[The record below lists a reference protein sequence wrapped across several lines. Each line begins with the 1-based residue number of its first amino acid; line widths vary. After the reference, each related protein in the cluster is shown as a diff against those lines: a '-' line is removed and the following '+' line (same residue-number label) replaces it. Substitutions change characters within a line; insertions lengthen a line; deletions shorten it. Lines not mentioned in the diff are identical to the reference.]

1 LWETFPDAETLSEA
15 IYLLKNNMLE
25 PPECPSCEKKLK
37 LHKTLYRYGIY
48 CDMKCRSLKTPL
60 TRISVSV
67 NGKIYP
73 SIKDATEETGISR
86 YLLKLMLFDSSN
98 SSCFYV
104 KDHESTTQT
113 QLTEMSSSLLD
124 KQMLIQKK
132 DSGMAMDKIAE
143 EIGVSRDQLAMA
155 YAYNQISTKFNQI
168 PEATGMLLDDKEWL
182 ESQYK
187 TMSAEEIGERNGVS
201 SSLILQKLHHH
212 GIEIDRTGSESKI
225 ERQLVSYIRSL
236 GVEPIQRDRTV
247 LSGKELDIVI
257 PSAKLAIELDGLF
270 YHATGTP
277 VNKVSKNHQEKQELC
292 ASAGYTLLRFVD
304 VGETSN
310 PIRLEIIKSI
320 IASKIGRAN
329 QKLYA
334 RQCQLVTVESN
345 DARMFFEQNH
355 MSGFA
360 AASIYIGLVFG
371 GELVQCMSF
380 AKPRFDKSAD
390 WEIIRSATKTNTNVV
405 GGMSKIFKRFLSITT
420 GNVMTYA
427 NLRFGSGAAYEKIGF
442 EYSHNTNPGYFYTDL
457 KKTYSRQMFQKGN
470 IQSLCPEYD
479 PTKSEG
485 ENALTNGFFRYNDCG
500 NAVFYYKR

>member
-212 GIEIDRTGSESKI
+212 GIEIVHWGLSRFSEIGPCCRVRNWTLLYHQQSWQLNLMGCFIMQRELPSTRSVKI
-225 ERQLVSYIRSL
+225 IR
-236 GVEPIQRDRTV
+236 R
-247 LSGKELDIVI
+247 
-257 PSAKLAIELDGLF
+257 
-270 YHATGTP
+270 
-277 VNKVSKNHQEKQELC
+277 SKNCALQQDILCSGLLMLGKHQ
-292 ASAGYTLLRFVD
+292 TL
-304 VGETSN
+304 
-310 PIRLEIIKSI
+310 
-320 IASKIGRAN
+320 
-329 QKLYA
+329 
-334 RQCQLVTVESN
+334 
-345 DARMFFEQNH
+345 
-355 MSGFA
+355 
-360 AASIYIGLVFG
+360 FG
-371 GELVQCMSF
+371 
-380 AKPRFDKSAD
+380 
-390 WEIIRSATKTNTNVV
+390 
-405 GGMSKIFKRFLSITT
+405 
-420 GNVMTYA
+420 
-427 NLRFGSGAAYEKIGF
+427 
-442 EYSHNTNPGYFYTDL
+442 
-457 KKTYSRQMFQKGN
+457 
-470 IQSLCPEYD
+470 
-479 PTKSEG
+479 
-485 ENALTNGFFRYNDCG
+485 
-500 NAVFYYKR
+500 